1 MTTEDKGQDSYE
13 LFMGA
18 LDVLNTALDKY
29 RDKPVIK
36 DILSLVDD
44 QTAGRKFGVAVYHS
58 EPDDPF
64 DYFTIRLHNQKL
76 ELVSRGKDAPDIDWK
91 VSMDYLRDINENPDD
106 YVENPLKLDIEWL
119 RHRLRDAA

>member
-1 MTTEDKGQDSYE
+1 MTTTDKNQDSYT

-18 LDVLNTALDKY
+18 LDVLNTAMEKY
-29 RDKPVIK
+29 RDKPIIK

-44 QTAGRKFGVAVYHS
+44 QTAGRKFGVAVYNS
-58 EPDDPF
+58 EPDEPF
-64 DYFTIRLHNQKL
+64 DYFTIRLHNQKM

-91 VSMDYLRDINENPDD
+91 VSMDYLCDLNENPQD
-106 YVENPLKLDIEWL
+106 YIENPLKLDIEWL